1 MLPPRFLIPAF
12 FASHV
17 AGIERD
23 VRDGR
28 LRPPTSAQ
36 LDAIEAA
43 LRRPPPG
50 RGHAGAPPAGLS
62 YADRRDPGGRADP
75 GGYSDD
81 RDQGPAYAA
90 RRDPGA
96 YAPAAPAAA
105 PAAPAVPAGLKHQ
118 GLEQLEWSVRV
129 DEFHGLSPLAKYVH
143 PAAALKLQQLWDQGN
158 RLVSL
163 LDDSS
168 WERLARLDTQ
178 AAVATVNEAAEALR
192 TLPPDDLVAA
202 NAAFVTIASR
212 FAGGG
217 RAGGPGAGPGPVA
230 AAVPAA
236 APYAPIA
243 GGYAAAPPAPG
254 RSAAQPPYAYGSGP
268 GPTAAGPHRAGLPA
282 RPGPYKS
289 AGPPIYT
296 TGPVA
301 RLTPAVQ
308 QQLAEAVATSRGLLR
323 PEHFNEGLV
332 DMLLVGGREE
342 KGLVGCEQ
350 GVCTPARKST
360 TDPHLPLAT
369 HQELGDSE
377 ASSFLGRLGARD
389 LSQVRNMSGYI
400 YGTLRRGEGL
410 GGPAAGGA
418 GPGMHAPGG
427 RPDLAGPRQLAGPRY
442 RPYLAG
448 GAPARPLPPDLLTGN

>member
-1 MLPPRFLIPAF
+1 MQGGRVRNPA
-12 FASHV
+12 AYL
-17 AGIERD
+17 AG
-23 VRDGR
+23 V
-28 LRPPTSAQ
+28 
-36 LDAIEAA
+36 
-43 LRRPPPG
+43 LRRGSRVRAEHGPGPDPPEPYHRDEPPPSADPRSQITPAAEAKLREVG
-50 RGHAGAPPAGLS
+50 VLSGPNALDDRSLGTLLRNPPEVQ
-62 YADRRDPGGRADP
+62 YVIADAFTTRHRRDPGGRADP

-81 RDQGPAYAA
+81 RDRGPAYAA

-105 PAAPAVPAGLKHQ
+105 PAAPAVPAVPAGLKHQ
-118 GLEQLEWSVRV
+118 GLEQLEWGVRV

-217 RAGGPGAGPGPVA
+217 RAGGPGAGPGPAA

-243 GGYAAAPPAPG
+243 GATPPRRPRQAG
-254 RSAAQPPYAYGSGP
+254 RRRSPPYAYGSGP
-268 GPTAAGPHRAGLPA
+268 GPTAAGPHGAGLPA

-308 QQLAEAVATSRGLLR
+308 RQLAEAVATSRGLLR

-332 DMLLVGGREE
+332 DMLL
-342 KGLVGCEQ
+342 
-350 GVCTPARKST
+350 
-360 TDPHLPLAT
+360 
-369 HQELGDSE
+369 ELGDSE
-377 ASSFLGRLGARD
+377 ASNFLGRLGARD

-400 YGTLRRGEGL
+400 YGTLRRGEGM
-410 GGPAAGGA
+410 GGPPAGGA
-418 GPGMHAPGG
+418 GPGMHAPRGM
-427 RPDLAGPRQLAGPRY
+427 PDFAGQRQLAGPRY
-442 RPYLAG
+442 RPY
-448 GAPARPLPPDLLTGN
+448 